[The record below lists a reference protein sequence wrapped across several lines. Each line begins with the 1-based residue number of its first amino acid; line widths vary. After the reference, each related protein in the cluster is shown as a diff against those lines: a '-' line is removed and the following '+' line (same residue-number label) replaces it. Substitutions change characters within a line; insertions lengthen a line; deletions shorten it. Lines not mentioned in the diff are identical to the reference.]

1 MKNESLLI
9 MSTKQ
14 ERLNRMDLLL
24 LLLLADGNKG
34 INEPIEGKTR
44 LQKQLF
50 LSQKK
55 LKDHKIDKPYSF
67 RPYHYGPYCKEI
79 YSDIDLLE
87 KDGVVQEEQKVD
99 NCGGI
104 VRIFSLTP
112 QGITEIQRMLGSAAI
127 RDQYEIIREIKKE
140 FNSMSV
146 VDLVDYTHEAYKDY
160 ATKSIV

>member
-1 MKNESLLI
+1 

-34 INEPIEGKTR
+34 TNEPIEGKTR

-67 RPYHYGPYCKEI
+67 RPYYYGPYCKEI
-79 YSDIDLLE
+79 YSDIDLLK
-87 KDGVVQEEQKVD
+87 KDGVIKEEQKVD
-99 NCGGI
+99 CYAGI
-104 VRIFSLTP
+104 VQVFSLTP
-112 QGITEIQRMLGSAAI
+112 QGVAEVQNLIKSPTILE
-127 RDQYEIIREIKKE
+127 QYDIIREIKKE

-146 VDLVDYTHEAYKDY
+146 VDLVDYTHEAFKDY
-160 ATKSIV
+160 ATKSVV

>member
-1 MKNESLLI
+1 

-24 LLLLADGNKG
+24 LLLLADGKKG

-50 LSQKK
+50 LSQKR
-55 LKDHKIDKPYSF
+55 LQDHKIDKPYSF

-87 KDGVVQEEQKVD
+87 KDGVVKEESKVD
-99 NCGGI
+99 NYGGI
-104 VRIFSLTP
+104 VRVFSLTQ
-112 QGITEIQRMLGSAAI
+112 QGIAEVQSMLKSTI
-127 RDQYEIIREIKKE
+127 IKEQFEIIRAVKRE

-146 VDLVDYTHEAYKDY
+146 VDLVGYTHEAYKEY
-160 ATKSIV
+160 ATKSVA